1 MIKPFRANKSGAH
14 LASMS
19 GGVETPGKKE
29 NTFLTSK
36 SVGGSLRIPVPVSA
50 EGHKCLQELE

>member
-19 GGVETPGKKE
+19 GGVETRGKKE
-29 NTFLTSK
+29 NAFLTSK
-36 SVGGSLRIPVPVSA
+36 SVGGPQNSSSGLGRRP
-50 EGHKCLQELE
+50 